1 MIPRSRSLDVRCTE
15 ATWKVLFHCALS
27 LNLYKNIE
35 AFRIRERPYL
45 AINWWKLTGWRQ
57 FGNIFQNFTTH
68 WNVWTPQVDVKYGW
82 QVQAE
87 VTSCKKFLSPHFW
100 WSVWLIKDGR
110 ADENRRDGNGWL
122 IFVEEEKTILRWH
135 THKKVHV
142 TKRSGPVMSDKGCN
156 LCMWSLG
163 RRKKPFSCVWGMVT
177 NCKPDDPKASRI
189 LTSEVFCKNMDGSYS
204 HLHFSKIKHAHLVLW
219 PKIKSYV
226 FFINFPR
233 TSIFELQ
240 MWGEGCQ
247 LRESRGL
254 RVPSADQED
263 QHRRSRRVG
272 RLEIFSE
279 CHFEVYRPLSD
290 ASA

>member
-1 MIPRSRSLDVRCTE
+1 MFGHRRSMSNMDDRFRQRSLAAKNSWALTFDDQSGWSRMAGRMRIDV
-15 ATWKVLFHCALS
+15 V
-27 LNLYKNIE
+27 
-35 AFRIRERPYL
+35 
-45 AINWWKLTGWRQ
+45 G
-57 FGNIFQNFTTH
+57 
-68 WNVWTPQVDVKYGW
+68 
-82 QVQAE
+82 
-87 VTSCKKFLSPHFW
+87 
-100 WSVWLIKDGR
+100 
-110 ADENRRDGNGWL
+110 RDGNGWL
-122 IFVEEEKTILRWH
+122 IFVEEEKNIPRWH
-135 THKKVHV
+135 THKIAHV

-163 RRKKPFSCVWGMVT
+163 RRKKPFSCVWGMLT
-177 NCKPDDPKASRI
+177 NCKPDDPQASRI
-189 LTSEVFCKNMDGSYS
+189 LISEVFCRNMDGSYS

-233 TSIFELQ
+233 ASVFELQ